1 MLKLRDCLP
10 VKMRFLGVA
19 ATLSATHL
27 ALAAAANSSS
37 TLFNGGT
44 IVAFDREKE
53 ALRVIRNGAV
63 LVEGNRITGV
73 FDAPQANNTGGV
85 DVVDITGKILTTGF
99 IDTHRHG
106 WQTAFKTLASNTSL
120 VEYFGRYGE
129 YVTGQFWTADDVY
142 ISQLAGLYEA
152 LNAGVTTTLDHAHH
166 TWSNATAE
174 AGLRASIDSGA
185 RVFWA
190 YAFHDVPNVT
200 TVAEQ
205 LPHFRDLFKKG
216 DFRGTPTSL
225 AIAYDAW
232 APGPQAEAIIALAR

>member
-1 MLKLRDCLP
+1 M
-10 VKMRFLGVA
+10 MRSLGLLTGLLAIPLAVA
-19 ATLSATHL
+19 AVV
-27 ALAAAANSSS
+27 NSSK

-44 IVAFDREKE
+44 IVAFDRSKE

-63 LVEGNRITGV
+63 LVEGNRIV
-73 FDAPQANNTGGV
+73 RIFDAPQANDSSADV
-85 DVVDITGKILTTGF
+85 DVFDISGKILTTGF

-129 YVTGQFWTADDVY
+129 YVAGAFWTAEDIY

-174 AGLRASIDSGA
+174 AGLQACIDSGA

-190 YAFHDVPNVT
+190 YAFHDVPNLT

-205 LPHFRDLFKKG
+205 IPHFRELFRKRAFKDTG
-216 DFRGTPTSL
+216 STSF
-225 AIAYDAW
+225 AIAFDAW
-232 APGPQAEAIIALAR
+232 APGPQAEAIIALAK

>member
-1 MLKLRDCLP
+1 
-10 VKMRFLGVA
+10 MRLSAIVSA
-19 ATLSATHL
+19 LSTLS
-27 ALAAAANSSS
+27 LAAAATSNTTS

-44 IVAFDREKE
+44 IVAFDRSKE

-63 LVEGNRITGV
+63 LVEGDRIAGV
-73 FDAPQANNTGGV
+73 FDSPQSNSSAGV
-85 DVVDITGKILTTGF
+85 EVVDITGKILTTGF
-99 IDTHRHG
+99 VDTHRHG

-120 VEYFGRYGE
+120 VEYFARYGE
-129 YVTGQFWTADDVY
+129 YVAGPFWTADDVY

-174 AGLRASIDSGA
+174 AGLRACIDSGA

-200 TVAEQ
+200 SVAEQ
-205 LPHFRDLFKKG
+205 LPHFRSLYQKG
-216 DFRGTPTSL
+216 DFKNSSTSL

-232 APGPQAEAIIALAR
+232 APGSQAEEVIALAK